1 MCGRFAVDDS
11 VDELVKAFVA
21 DGGDWEQALTALP
34 NPNIRPTDTIAVLLE
49 SLKGLDAPASASA
62 GSAGPTGPGGAP
74 RSPRRVL
81 APARWSLVPSW
92 SRTVKTSGPTFNARL
107 ETLGEKSMWRSPL
120 AKRRCVIPASA
131 YYEWRGERGAKTP
144 FSIGDPDGRRM
155 TIAGLAQWWR
165 PSESAPWL
173 LTATIITQ
181 PAVGELAEI
190 HDRMP
195 LVLPESLVDEWI
207 DATRVGDQSFADG
220 IAAASAGMA
229 RSLRATEVESVPP
242 VSSVPPGPSVPPDEI
257 A

>member
-34 NPNIRPTDTIAVLLE
+34 NANIRPTDTIAVLLE
-49 SLKGLDAPASASA
+49 SLKGLEAPGAA
-62 GSAGPTGPGGAP
+62 G
-74 RSPRRVL
+74 SPRRIL
-81 APARWSLVPSW
+81 APARWSLVPPW
-92 SRTVKTSGPTFNARL
+92 SRTEKTSGPTFNARL
-107 ETLGEKSMWRSPL
+107 ETLGEKSMWKTPL

-165 PSESAPWL
+165 PSEAAPWL

-181 PAVGELAEI
+181 PAVGELADI

-195 LVLPESLVDEWI
+195 LVLPESLVGEWI

-220 IAAASAGMA
+220 IAAASAETA
-229 RSLRATEVESVPP
+229 LSLRATEVDSVPPKVVEAPIESVPP
-242 VSSVPPGPSVPPDEI
+242 GEI
-257 A
+257 T